1 MDANNLTARNSKTLE
16 TEVYTFLLS
25 HKVIIHRK
33 GTARITTDF
42 LKTNNGN
49 RKMAQ
54 HAIMKIRIL
63 DLNVLINKTFRT
75 ASSHKIDFLLH
86 FTQEVT
92 GSTMIRQQTKNQ
104 AIEDLT

>member
-1 MDANNLTARNSKTLE
+1 MDVKSLTARNSKTLE
-16 TEVYTFLLS
+16 TAVYAFLVS

-33 GTARITTDF
+33 GVTRIATDF
-42 LKTNNGN
+42 LKTNDAN
-49 RKMAQ
+49 RKVAQ
-54 HAIMKIRIL
+54 HAIMKIGIL
-63 DLNVLINKTFRT
+63 NLNVLINKIFRT
-75 ASSHKIDFLLH
+75 ASSHKIYFLLH